1 MLQNI
6 YYFSFDLFH
15 SKIFKIAMIFNVA
28 IVCLLEL
35 LQSISYMNILHHKF
49 FIHYAIKGH

>member
-1 MLQNI
+1 MLQSI
-6 YYFSFDLFH
+6 YYFIFDIFH

-35 LQSISYMNILHHKF
+35 FQSISYMNILHHKF